1 MRTHAA
7 LCFVCARRFVHM
19 SGTQKHP
26 DIEYKT
32 LLKRD
37 LNESLSAECDYL
49 LGCNMKYAKRI
60 FSLES
65 HCEVYGKVSDS
76 VELSEVS
83 EELDDW
89 HLNVTLN
96 DETFKILCCPEDV
109 QCARL
114 EGNEHRKNE
123 CCDQCVA
130 PVCKECFVHLD
141 SSKPKLPPPSLA
153 NDMMVF
159 YPPKMLYEQKVTIME
174 MICAS
179 VCITSII
186 CFTLEK
192 KYRNVRGMDE
202 AVHANEHR
210 MAFRGNATSFPLPWE
225 DLMVQLRDSQA
236 SSDAAREVSLPRVGG
251 EFVNVVSILFFR
263 RGRK

>member
-1 MRTHAA
+1 M
-7 LCFVCARRFVHM
+7 
-19 SGTQKHP
+19 
-26 DIEYKT
+26 
-32 LLKRD
+32 
-37 LNESLSAECDYL
+37 
-49 LGCNMKYAKRI
+49 
-60 FSLES
+60 
-65 HCEVYGKVSDS
+65 
-76 VELSEVS
+76 
-83 EELDDW
+83 

-114 EGNEHRKNE
+114 KGNEHRKDE

-130 PVCKECFVHLD
+130 PVCQECTSHLEAA
-141 SSKPKLPPPSLA
+141 KPKLPPSSLA
-153 NDMMVF
+153 NDMMIF

-236 SSDAAREVSLPRVGG
+236 SSDATSAVSLPRVGG
-251 EFVNVVSILFFR
+251 ELANVVSILLKSAGGESDKTANTQLIHQAMVRRQVVIDLILEMKR
-263 RGRK
+263 RGHAAYVNVDMDKVKDKARGLPEGDVPPEITRLLPLDKAHDDLQPN